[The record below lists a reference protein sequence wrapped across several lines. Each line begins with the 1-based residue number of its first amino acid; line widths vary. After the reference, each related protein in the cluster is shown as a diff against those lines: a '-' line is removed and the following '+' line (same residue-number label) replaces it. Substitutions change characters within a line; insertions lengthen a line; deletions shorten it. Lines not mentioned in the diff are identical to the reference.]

1 VLEVHKR
8 LAYWT
13 KAHPWLKEKV
23 DSETNFFKLHLHRFE
38 NKKVLEI
45 GPGAGRQYKN
55 ILNMIEKGYV
65 ADICQNVV
73 DEYENGLLL
82 KLPNYMQNLP
92 QKVDIVHCWYVV
104 HHVRV
109 RELKD
114 FFDFVYRQLKP
125 RGYFLFNYPD
135 YTTTKNPGNF
145 GDTCWG
151 PNGTAKHTRDSIV
164 GEIRGTIIDEK
175 SGPGHTQNFLTQL

>member
-1 VLEVHKR
+1 MNLIDQALVTLRTLLPQSGSVNREDIE
-8 LAYWT
+8 AST
-13 KAHPWLKEKV
+13 KA
-23 DSETNFFKLHLHRFE
+23 
-38 NKKVLEI
+38 
-45 GPGAGRQYKN
+45 
-55 ILNMIEKGYV
+55 
-65 ADICQNVV
+65 
-73 DEYENGLLL
+73 LL